1 MQCRVLRYTRGKKE
15 KPNKNQNKTICHP
28 PGEFPKTLSPTLKF
42 FPETKCNMSHNVKCT
57 TGLEENQSIT
67 NGIILDTEI
76 NLSYTKKLLVSER
89 GMKSQED
96 IIH

>member
-1 MQCRVLRYTRGKKE
+1 
-15 KPNKNQNKTICHP
+15 
-28 PGEFPKTLSPTLKF
+28 
-42 FPETKCNMSHNVKCT
+42 MSHNVKCT

-76 NLSYTKKLLVSER
+76 NLSCTKKLLVSER